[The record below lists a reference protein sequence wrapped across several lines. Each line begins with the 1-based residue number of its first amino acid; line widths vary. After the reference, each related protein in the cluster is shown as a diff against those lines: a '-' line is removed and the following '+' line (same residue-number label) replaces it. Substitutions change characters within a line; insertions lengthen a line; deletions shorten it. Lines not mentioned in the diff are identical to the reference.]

1 VWFSEFK
8 SIVRVQREFRRVYQ
22 KAAPDAKRIK
32 AWQNKFLETGSV
44 LKGHGGGRQRVSDE
58 KVENVRQAFVRSP
71 RKSIR
76 RASRELQMPP
86 ATVHK
91 VLRKRLR
98 LYAYKVQILQE
109 LKPEDKPRRH
119 NFACDM
125 LDRIGRDPN
134 FLTNIMFSDEATF
147 HVGCFIVDT
156 LYFQSTRNSIIIL
169 ILIMGMIQLLLLHVS
184 ALFTHLQVV

>member
-1 VWFSEFK
+1 MFWALLSFHAKMASAQEKARVVVWFSEFK

-32 AWQNKFLETGSV
+32 AWHKFLETGSV

-58 KVENVRQAFVRSP
+58 KVENVRKAFIRSP
-71 RKSIR
+71 RKSIH
-76 RASRELQMPP
+76 RASQELQMPR

-109 LKPEDKPRRH
+109 LKPKDKPRH
-119 NFACDM
+119 TI
-125 LDRIGRDPN
+125 LPVTW
-134 FLTNIMFSDEATF
+134 LTDSTETPTF
-147 HVGCFIVDT
+147 
-156 LYFQSTRNSIIIL
+156 
-169 ILIMGMIQLLLLHVS
+169 
-184 ALFTHLQVV
+184 